1 MSAAVDRTS
10 LRESLQEVAGVAGAE
25 VDVTDGTPTG
35 VRIRL
40 DPEADRDAVGEQV
53 QQVLSAHG
61 IRARLGGA
69 DEEVEPPAAE
79 PRRRAG
85 PPPPPGAGAVLA
97 LADAEG
103 TRRGG
108 VPVAFDHGEPAPGLQ
123 PVAGASLAGVA
134 VEETRDGVVVTVTAA
149 DGRREARRARWTDG
163 GLEDAVVGA
172 VAALAAQE
180 PPPVLVGTR
189 EIDVEGTAA
198 VVVVLE
204 RVNGRR
210 LAGAA
215 VVEAGAPFAL
225 ARAVWA
231 ALEGE

>member
-1 MSAAVDRTS
+1 MDRPS
-10 LRESLQEVAGVAGAE
+10 LRDSLQAVAGVAGAE
-25 VDVTDGTPTG
+25 VDITDGTPTG

-40 DPEADRDAVGEQV
+40 DPDADPEAVGEQV
-53 QQVLSAHG
+53 QRVLSAHG
-61 IRARLGGA
+61 IRARMGG
-69 DEEVEPPAAE
+69 DAAE
-79 PRRRAG
+79 PPGPEPRRAAG

-97 LADAEG
+97 LANAEG
-103 TRRGG
+103 ARRGA
-108 VPVAFDHGEPAPGLQ
+108 VPVAFDHELPSPELP

-149 DGRREARRARWTDG
+149 DGRRESRRARWSDG

-172 VAALAAQE
+172 VAALAGRDPA
-180 PPPVLVGTR
+180 PALVGTR
-189 EIDVEGTAA
+189 ETEIEGTAA
-198 VVVVLE
+198 VVVMLE
-204 RVNGRR
+204 RLDGRR

-231 ALEGE
+231 ALDGE

>member
-1 MSAAVDRTS
+1 MSAAVDRPS
-10 LRESLQEVAGVAGAE
+10 LRDSLQAVAGVAGAE

-40 DPEADRDAVGEQV
+40 DPDADPDAVGEQV
-53 QQVLSAHG
+53 QQVLSTHG

-69 DEEVEPPAAE
+69 EAAAPPPAE
-79 PRRRAG
+79 PRRAAG

-103 TRRGG
+103 ARRGA
-108 VPVAFDHGEPAPGLQ
+108 VPVAFDHGEPVAELP

-149 DGRREARRARWTDG
+149 DGRREARRARWSDG
-163 GLEDAVVGA
+163 GLEDAVVAA
-172 VAALAAQE
+172 VAALAGQDS
-180 PPPVLVGTR
+180 PPALVGTR
-189 EIDVEGTAA
+189 EIEIEGSEA
-198 VVVVLE
+198 VVVMLE
-204 RVNGRR
+204 RLDGRR